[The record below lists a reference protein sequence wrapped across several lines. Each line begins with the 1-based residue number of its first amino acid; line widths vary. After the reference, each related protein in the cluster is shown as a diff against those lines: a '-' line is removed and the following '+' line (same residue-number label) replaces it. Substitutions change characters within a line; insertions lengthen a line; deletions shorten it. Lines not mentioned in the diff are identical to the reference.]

1 MKNLPSFK
9 MYSQQWKRGEKVREF
24 WLTFVVVQHSMGLFY
39 LFFTS
44 SFFIFNKTINTAEID
59 IYKKIDLFGEVLEK
73 INKEYVD
80 EIDQSEG
87 MDSAINGL
95 LQSLDPYSSYMS
107 PEIFEEMQTE
117 TSGEFGGLGI
127 EVSMEAGVVKVITP
141 IDDTP
146 ASKAGIKAGDYIVK
160 INDIQV
166 QGKSLSEAV
175 DLMRG
180 PVGSGIE
187 LTVRRRGAKK
197 ALTFNVV
204 REVIEVQSV
213 KSELLENNIGYLR
226 LTSFNDNSSQQIKKQ
241 IKKLKKNKN
250 LNSYI
255 LDLRNNPGGLLS
267 QAIKISDFF
276 LENGEIVST
285 KSRKKSENRKWF
297 AKKGDILDGKTLLV
311 LINYGSASA
320 SEIVAGALKDHKR
333 AILVGENSY
342 GKGSVQSIIPLKNK
356 GAIRLTVAKYYLPSG
371 KSISEVG
378 VRPDIEVNEEG
389 DNFRIKTDTDNQL
402 NYAIKLL
409 NG

>member
-1 MKNLPSFK
+1 MKKIKF
-9 MYSQQWKRGEKVREF
+9 
-24 WLTFVVVQHSMGLFY
+24 FVLVFFSIFY
-39 LFFTS
+39 L
-44 SFFIFNKTINTAEID
+44 NKTVISAEID

-80 EIDQSEG
+80 EIDQSES

-95 LQSLDPYSSYMS
+95 LQSLDPYSAYM
-107 PEIFEEMQTE
+107 PPKIFEEMQTE

-127 EVSMEAGVVKVITP
+127 EVSMEAGVVKVISP

-146 ASKAGIKAGDYIVK
+146 ASRAGLKAGDYIVK
-160 INDIQV
+160 INDVQV

-187 LTVRRRGAKK
+187 LTVRRRGERK
-197 ALTFNVV
+197 ALTFNII
-204 REVIEVQSV
+204 REVIQVQSV
-213 KSELLENNIGYLR
+213 KSEIIDENIGYIR
-226 LTSFNDNSSQQIKKQ
+226 LTSFNDNSSDQIEKQ
-241 IKKLKKNKN
+241 IKKLKKDKN
-250 LNSYI
+250 LNSFI

-297 AKKGDILDGKTLLV
+297 AKKGDITDGKTLLV

-333 AILVGENSY
+333 AIIVGENSF
-342 GKGSVQSIIPLKNK
+342 GKGSVQSIIPLKNR

-389 DNFRIKTDTDNQL
+389 DDFRIKTDTDNQL

>member
-1 MKNLPSFK
+1 MIKK
-9 MYSQQWKRGEKVREF
+9 K
-24 WLTFVVVQHSMGLFY
+24 
-39 LFFTS
+39 
-44 SFFIFNKTINTAEID
+44 FFILLFLISIFFNQMVLSSEND

-73 INKEYVD
+73 INKDYVD
-80 EIDQSEG
+80 EINQSES

-95 LQSLDPYSSYMS
+95 LQSLDPYSAYMS
-107 PEIFEEMQTE
+107 PEILEEMQTE

-127 EVSMEAGVVKVITP
+127 EVGMEAGVVKVISP

-160 INDIQV
+160 IDDTQV

-187 LTVRRRGAKK
+187 LTVRRRGEKK
-197 ALTFNVV
+197 ALTFFVV
-204 REVIEVQSV
+204 REIIQIKSV
-213 KSELLENNIGYLR
+213 KADLLEKNIGYIR
-226 LTSFNDNSSQQIKKQ
+226 LTSFNENSGKQIEKE
-241 IKKLKKNKN
+241 IKKLEKNSDVK
-250 LNSYI
+250 SYI

-276 LENGEIVST
+276 LDNGEIVST
-285 KSRKKSENRKWF
+285 KSRKASENRKWF
-297 AKKGDILDGKTLLV
+297 AKSGDLTNGKTIIV

-333 AILVGENSY
+333 AILLGENSY
-342 GKGSVQSIIPLKNK
+342 GKGSVQSIIPLKNN

-371 KSISEVG
+371 ESISEVG
-378 VRPDIEVNEEG
+378 VSPDIEVIEES
-389 DNFRIKTDTDNQL
+389 DEFKIKTETDNQL
-402 NYAIKLL
+402 SYAIKLL

>member
-1 MKNLPSFK
+1 MKKTNFLKISLII
-9 MYSQQWKRGEKVREF
+9 YLI
-24 WLTFVVVQHSMGLFY
+24 LTK
-39 LFFTS
+39 TAIS
-44 SFFIFNKTINTAEID
+44 SENNV
-59 IYKKIDLFGEVLEK
+59 YKKIDLFGEVLEK
-73 INKEYVD
+73 INKEYVE
-80 EIDQSEG
+80 EINQSES

-107 PEIFEEMQTE
+107 PEIFNEMQTE
-117 TSGEFGGLGI
+117 TSGKFGGLGI
-127 EVSMEAGVVKVITP
+127 EVGMESGVVKVISP

-146 ASKAGIKAGDYIVK
+146 ASRAGLKAGDYIVK
-160 INDIQV
+160 INNTQV
-166 QGKSLSEAV
+166 QGKTLSEAV

-187 LTVRRRGAKK
+187 LTVRRRGEKK
-197 ALTFNVV
+197 ALTFNII
-204 REVIEVQSV
+204 REIIQIRSV
-213 KSELLENNIGYLR
+213 KAEILEENIGYLR
-226 LTSFNDNSSQQIKKQ
+226 LTSFNENSGQQIEKE
-241 IKKLKKNKN
+241 IKKLEKNDN
-250 LNSYI
+250 INYYI

-276 LENGEIVST
+276 LDNGEIVST

-297 AKKGDILDGKTLLV
+297 ASKGDLTNGKTLVV

-333 AILVGENSY
+333 AILLGENSY
-342 GKGSVQSIIPLKNK
+342 GKGSVQSIIPLKND

-378 VRPDIEVNEEG
+378 VSPDIEIDEEAT
-389 DNFRIKTDTDNQL
+389 DFRIKTETDNQL

-409 NG
+409 KG

>member
-1 MKNLPSFK
+1 MVRTNSKRKSDDMKKIKFFLLVFFSI
-9 MYSQQWKRGEKVREF
+9 
-24 WLTFVVVQHSMGLFY
+24 FY
-39 LFFTS
+39 LT
-44 SFFIFNKTINTAEID
+44 KTVISAEID

-80 EIDQSEG
+80 EIDQSES

-95 LQSLDPYSSYMS
+95 LQSLDPYSAYMS
-107 PEIFEEMQTE
+107 PKIFEEMQTE

-127 EVSMEAGVVKVITP
+127 EVSMEAGVVKVISP

-146 ASKAGIKAGDYIVK
+146 ASRAGLKAGDYIVK
-160 INDIQV
+160 INDVQV

-187 LTVRRRGAKK
+187 LTVRRRGEKK
-197 ALTFNVV
+197 ALTFNII
-204 REVIEVQSV
+204 REVIQVQSV
-213 KSELLENNIGYLR
+213 KSEIIDESIGYIR
-226 LTSFNDNSSQQIKKQ
+226 LTSFNDNSSDQIEKQ

-250 LNSYI
+250 LNSFI

-297 AKKGDILDGKTLLV
+297 AKKGDITDGKTLLV

-333 AILVGENSY
+333 AILIGENSF
-342 GKGSVQSIIPLKNK
+342 GKGSVQSIIPLKNR

-389 DNFRIKTDTDNQL
+389 DDFRIKTDTDNQL
-402 NYAIKLL
+402 NYAIQLL

>member
-1 MKNLPSFK
+1 MKNYFIIFFFLKSLLFSNYSF
-9 MYSQQWKRGEKVREF
+9 
-24 WLTFVVVQHSMGLFY
+24 
-39 LFFTS
+39 S
-44 SFFIFNKTINTAEID
+44 SEND

-80 EIDQSEG
+80 EIDQSQS

-95 LQSLDPYSSYMS
+95 LQSLDPYSAYMS
-107 PEIFEEMQTE
+107 PKIFNEMQTE

-127 EVSMEAGVVKVITP
+127 EVSMESGVVKVISP

-146 ASKAGIKAGDYIVK
+146 ASRAGIKAGDYIVK
-160 INDIQV
+160 IKDTQV
-166 QGKSLSEAV
+166 QGKTLSEAV

-180 PVGSGIE
+180 PVGSSIE
-187 LTVRRRGAKK
+187 LTVRRRGVKK
-197 ALTFNVV
+197 ALTFNII
-204 REVIEVQSV
+204 REVIEIQSV
-213 KSELLENNIGYLR
+213 KTDLLENNIGYIR
-226 LTSFNDNSSQQIKKQ
+226 LTSFNENSGEQIEDKIKDLEKKQ
-241 IKKLKKNKN
+241 NIKA
-250 LNSYI
+250 YI

-267 QAIKISDFF
+267 QAIRISDFF
-276 LENGEIVST
+276 LDNGEIVST
-285 KSRKKSENRKWF
+285 KSRKASENRKWF
-297 AKKGDILDGKTLLV
+297 AKKGDLTNGKTLLV

-333 AILVGENSY
+333 AIILGENSY
-342 GKGSVQSIIPLKNK
+342 GKGSVQSIIPLKNE

-378 VRPDIEVNEEG
+378 VSPDIEVNEEG
-389 DNFRIKTDTDNQL
+389 DEFRIKSETDNQL

>member
-1 MKNLPSFK
+1 MKK
-9 MYSQQWKRGEKVREF
+9 IQ
-24 WLTFVVVQHSMGLFY
+24 FY
-39 LFFTS
+39 LIIFVSYFFFS
-44 SFFIFNKTINTAEID
+44 YSINSAEID

-73 INKEYVD
+73 INKEYV
-80 EIDQSEG
+80 EETDQSKG
-87 MDSAINGL
+87 MDAAINGL

-107 PEIFEEMQTE
+107 PEIFKEMQTE
-117 TSGEFGGLGI
+117 TRGEFGGLGI

-160 INDIQV
+160 INNIQV

-180 PVGSGIE
+180 PVDSSIE
-187 LTVRRRGAKK
+187 LTVRRRGVKK
-197 ALTFNVV
+197 ALTFNII
-204 REVIEVQSV
+204 RKIIEVQSV
-213 KSELLENNIGYLR
+213 KSDLLENNIGYIR
-226 LTSFNDNSSQQIKKQ
+226 LTSFNDNSSEQIKKK
-241 IKKLKKNKN
+241 IKKLNKNKN
-250 LNSYI
+250 LNAFI

-297 AKKGDILDGKTLLV
+297 AKKGDITEGKTLLV

-333 AILVGENSY
+333 AIILGESSY

-356 GAIRLTVAKYYLPSG
+356 GAIRLTIAKYYLPSG

-378 VRPDIEVNEEG
+378 VKPDIEVNEDS

>member
-1 MKNLPSFK
+1 MKKVLTLFLFCFLF
-9 MYSQQWKRGEKVREF
+9 QQVN
-24 WLTFVVVQHSMGLFY
+24 S
-39 LFFTS
+39 
-44 SFFIFNKTINTAEID
+44 AEND

-80 EIDQSEG
+80 EINQSES

-95 LQSLDPYSSYMS
+95 LQSLDPYSAYMS
-107 PEIFEEMQTE
+107 PEIFNEMQTE

-127 EVSMEAGVVKVITP
+127 EVSMESGVVKVISP

-146 ASKAGIKAGDYIVK
+146 ASRAGIKAGDYIVK
-160 INDIQV
+160 INDVQV

-187 LTVRRRGAKK
+187 LTIRRRGERK
-197 ALTFNVV
+197 ALIFNVV
-204 REVIEVQSV
+204 REIIQIQSV
-213 KSELLENNIGYLR
+213 KADILEKSIGYLR
-226 LTSFNDNSSQQIKKQ
+226 LTSFNENSGKQIERE
-241 IKKLKKNKN
+241 IKKLEKNKDVK
-250 LNSYI
+250 SYI

-276 LENGEIVST
+276 LDNGEIVST
-285 KSRKKSENRKWF
+285 KSRKPSENRKWF
-297 AKKGDILDGKTLLV
+297 AKKGDLTNGKVLIV

-333 AILVGENSY
+333 AILLGENSY
-342 GKGSVQSIIPLKNK
+342 GKGSVQSIIPLKND

-378 VRPDIEVNEEG
+378 VSPDIEVDEEN
-389 DNFRIKTDTDNQL
+389 DDFRIKTETDNQL
-402 NYAIKLL
+402 EYAIKLL
-409 NG
+409 KG

>member
-1 MKNLPSFK
+1 MKKIQIYLIIFCT
-9 MYSQQWKRGEKVREF
+9 QFLFLEKVN
-24 WLTFVVVQHSMGLFY
+24 S
-39 LFFTS
+39 
-44 SFFIFNKTINTAEID
+44 AEID

-80 EIDQSEG
+80 EINQSES

-255 LDLRNNPGGLLS
+255 LDLRNNPGGLLT

-371 KSISEVG
+371 KSISQVG

-389 DNFRIKTDTDNQL
+389 DDFRIKTDTDNQL

>member
-1 MKNLPSFK
+1 MRYYIIIIFIKI
-9 MYSQQWKRGEKVREF
+9 
-24 WLTFVVVQHSMGLFY
+24 
-39 LFFTS
+39 LFF
-44 SFFIFNKTINTAEID
+44 INHSISAETD

-73 INKEYVD
+73 INEEYVD
-80 EIDQSEG
+80 EINQSES

-95 LQSLDPYSSYMS
+95 LQSLDPYSAYMS
-107 PEIFEEMQTE
+107 PEIFNEMQTE

-127 EVSMEAGVVKVITP
+127 EVSMESGLVKVISP

-160 INDIQV
+160 INDTQV
-166 QGKSLSEAV
+166 QGKTLSEAV

-180 PVGSGIE
+180 PVGSSIE

-197 ALTFNVV
+197 ALTFKIT
-204 REVIEVQSV
+204 REIIEIQSV
-213 KSELLENNIGYLR
+213 KADLLENNIGYIR
-226 LTSFNDNSSQQIKKQ
+226 LTSFNENSSDQIENK
-241 IKKLKKNKN
+241 IKN
-250 LNSYI
+250 LEKNQNVKNYI

-267 QAIKISDFF
+267 QAIRIADFF
-276 LENGEIVST
+276 LDNGGIVST
-285 KSRKKSENRKWF
+285 KSRQSSENRKWF
-297 AKKGDILDGKTLLV
+297 AKKGDLTNGKTLLV

-333 AILVGENSY
+333 AIILGENSY

-389 DNFRIKTDTDNQL
+389 EEFKIKSKTDNQL

>member
-1 MKNLPSFK
+1 MKKKTILNF
-9 MYSQQWKRGEKVREF
+9 
-24 WLTFVVVQHSMGLFY
+24 LTFILILF
-39 LFFTS
+39 LFSQKVIS
-44 SFFIFNKTINTAEID
+44 SENEI
-59 IYKKIDLFGEVLEK
+59 YEKIDVFGEVLEK

-80 EIDQSEG
+80 EINQSDS

-95 LQSLDPYSSYMS
+95 LQSLDPYSGYMS
-107 PEIFEEMQTE
+107 PEIFNEMQTE

-127 EVSMEAGVVKVITP
+127 EVTMESGVVKVISP

-146 ASKAGIKAGDYIVK
+146 ASRAGIKAGDYIVK
-160 INDIQV
+160 INDTQV

-175 DLMRG
+175 ELMRG
-180 PVGSGIE
+180 PVGSAIE
-187 LTVRRRGAKK
+187 LTIRRRGEKK
-197 ALTFNVV
+197 ALTFNVT
-204 REVIEVQSV
+204 REIIQIKSV
-213 KSELLENNIGYLR
+213 KAELLEKNIGYIR
-226 LTSFNDNSSQQIKKQ
+226 LTSFNENSAGQIKKE
-241 IKKLKKNKN
+241 INKFEKNKN
-250 LNSYI
+250 LKSYI

-276 LENGEIVST
+276 LDNGEIVST
-285 KSRKKSENRKWF
+285 KSRQQSENRKWF
-297 AKKGDILDGKTLLV
+297 AKKGDLTKGKTILV

-333 AILVGENSY
+333 AILIGENSY

-378 VRPDIEVNEEG
+378 VSPDIEIDEES
-389 DNFRIKTDTDNQL
+389 DDFKIKTETDNQL